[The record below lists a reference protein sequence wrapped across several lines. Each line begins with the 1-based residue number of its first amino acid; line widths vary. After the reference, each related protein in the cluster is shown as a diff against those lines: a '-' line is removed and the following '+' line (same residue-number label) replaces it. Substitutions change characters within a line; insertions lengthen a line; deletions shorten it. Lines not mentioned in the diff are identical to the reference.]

1 MQANQFSLAGWLA
14 DWLADAGQVK
24 VVAGGSGKA
33 GKHAGGRRLMWTTVY
48 VVLHNRKVFLA
59 NRCTYGTREK
69 EGKKEREREREK
81 EKKRERHT
89 HNKAFFTLMMR
100 ERK

>member
-1 MQANQFSLAGWLA
+1 VEAARQASTQE
-14 DWLADAGQVK
+14 
-24 VVAGGSGKA
+24 AGGLCERQYTWCYIIERSFWQTGV
-33 GKHAGGRRLMWTTVY
+33 LMARE
-48 VVLHNRKVFLA
+48 RKRA
-59 NRCTYGTREK
+59 RK
-69 EGKKEREREREK
+69 REREREK